1 MDQFPIVT
9 VLLALCIVVLGAV
22 AGLALLRG
30 RASSGAG
37 DDLADRLAAS
47 QAQLDGRLDQ
57 MAKEAAATQTEL
69 RKALDDRLSDV
80 SKRVGDKLTEQGRN
94 QQTMLDGLK
103 ERLVAIDVAQK
114 NIAELSGQVVSL
126 QDVLSNK
133 QARGAFGEVQLENLV
148 RSMLPPSAYSFQA
161 QIGDSRRADCLIVL
175 PNPPGPIVVDAKFP
189 LEGYHA
195 LRNADDDAARS
206 QAGRLFSSSVV
217 KHVDDIAE
225 RYIVPGETSDSAL
238 MFIPSEA
245 VYAELHANFA
255 DVVDKSHR
263 KRVYMVSPTT
273 LMATL
278 NTVRAVMRDSRMR
291 EQAHV
296 IQAEVRKMLDDV
308 ARLDDRVGSLERHF
322 DQATRD
328 IGQIRTSSDKITG
341 RGTKI
346 TEIELGDDGEAV
358 DDAVEGAEEG
368 SKAVAGP

>member
-57 MAKEAAATQTEL
+57 MAKEAAATQAEL